1 MALFFLYICSKEFKI
16 QTIIPLNMNKL
27 ILSIA
32 ACLTLGFTASAQ
44 NYAIYEGASSTTDI
58 SGTTVQVQV
67 GSSIY
72 EGFFF
77 GKNLTGTPIEI
88 KIRRVSLI
96 APPAAVT
103 EQVCT
108 GPIPDPT
115 AIGNC
120 FDIAAGNAN
129 WLSPNNYII
138 DDANKANIEVHIDPH
153 GSLGMVH
160 NRYYMEDLNGNKLD
174 SVDLKIGNF
183 ASIKEVKPSV
193 TFNAYPNPAD
203 DILTL
208 SVQGSTENTVKLVDV
223 LGNVVMEDKMSTTK
237 KIDVREF
244 KNGVYIL
251 TVYANG
257 ALLQTRRVV
266 VRH

>member
-1 MALFFLYICSKEFKI
+1 
-16 QTIIPLNMNKL
+16 MNKL
-27 ILSIA
+27 ILTIA
-32 ACLTLGFTASAQ
+32 SSLILGFNASAQ
-44 NYAIYEGASSTTDI
+44 GYAIYEGISSTTDI
-58 SGTTVQVQV
+58 SGTTIQAQV
-67 GSSIY
+67 GSSTY

-88 KIRRVSLI
+88 KIRRVALI
-96 APPAAVT
+96 TPPTAVT
-103 EQVCT
+103 EQVCS

-120 FDIAAGNAN
+120 FDVAAGTIN
-129 WLSPNNYII
+129 WLSPNSFII
-138 DDANKANIEVHIDPH
+138 DNSNKANIEVHISPN
-153 GSLGMVH
+153 GSTGMVH

-174 SVDLKIGNF
+174 SIDVKIGNF
-183 ASIKEVKPSV
+183 ASIKDVKPSV

-208 SVQGSTENTVKLVDV
+208 SVQGSAENTVKLVDV
-223 LGNVVMEDKMSTTK
+223 LGNIVMEDKISSSK
-237 KIDVREF
+237 KIDVRDF

-251 TVYANG
+251 TVYSNG

>member
-1 MALFFLYICSKEFKI
+1 ME
-16 QTIIPLNMNKL
+16 KL
-27 ILSIA
+27 LP
-32 ACLTLGFTASAQ
+32 Q

-67 GSSIY
+67 ESTIY
-72 EGFFF
+72 QGFFF
-77 GKNLTGTPIEI
+77 GKNLTGTPIEV
-88 KIRRVSLI
+88 KIIRVSLV

-103 EQVCT
+103 EQICT
-108 GPIPDPT
+108 GPAPDPT

-120 FDIAAGNAN
+120 FDIAAANVN

-138 DDANKANIEVHIDPH
+138 NDSNKANIEIHIDPH
-153 GSLGMVH
+153 GSMGMVY
-160 NRYYMEDLNGNKLD
+160 NRLYIEDLNGNKLD
-174 SVDLKIGNF
+174 SVDLKIANF
-183 ASIKEVKPSV
+183 ASIKDVKPAV

-208 SVQGSTENTVKLVDV
+208 SVQGSSENTVKLVDV
-223 LGNVVMEDKMSTTK
+223 LGNVVMEDKLNTTK

-251 TVYANG
+251 TVYSNG

>member
-1 MALFFLYICSKEFKI
+1 
-16 QTIIPLNMNKL
+16 MNKL
-27 ILSIA
+27 ILTIA
-32 ACLTLGFTASAQ
+32 TFLTLGFTASAQ
-44 NYAIYEGASSTTDI
+44 NYAIYEGLNSTTDI

-67 GSSIY
+67 GSSTY

-77 GKNLTGTPIEI
+77 GKNLTGTPIEV
-88 KIRRVSLI
+88 KIRRVALI
-96 APPAAVT
+96 TPPAAVT
-103 EQVCT
+103 EQVCS

-120 FDIAAGNAN
+120 FDVATGNTN
-129 WLSPNNYII
+129 WLSPNSFII
-138 DDANKANIEVHIDPH
+138 DDANKANIEVHVSPN
-153 GSLGMVH
+153 GSMGMVH

-183 ASIKEVKPSV
+183 VSIKELKPSV
-193 TFNAYPNPAD
+193 TFNAFPNPAD

-208 SVQGSTENTVKLVDV
+208 SVQGSAENTVKLVDV

>member
-1 MALFFLYICSKEFKI
+1 
-16 QTIIPLNMNKL
+16 MNKL
-27 ILSIA
+27 VLS
-32 ACLTLGFTASAQ
+32 LFASVAIGLSGNAQ
-44 NYAIYEGASSTTDI
+44 NVAFYEGSTSTTDI
-58 SGTTVQVQV
+58 SGTTVTVQV
-67 GSSIY
+67 TSSIY
-72 EGFFF
+72 EGFFY
-77 GKNLTGTPIEI
+77 GKNLSGTPVEV
-88 KIRRVSLI
+88 KVRRVSLI

-108 GPIPDPT
+108 GPVPDPT

-129 WLSPNNYII
+129 WLSPNQYVI

-153 GSLGMVH
+153 GSTGMVH
-160 NRYYMEDLNGNKLD
+160 NRYYLEDLNGNKLD
-174 SVDLKIGNF
+174 SMDLKIANF
-183 ASIKEVKPSV
+183 ASIKDVKPSV
-193 TFNAYPNPAD
+193 TFTAFPNPAD
-203 DILTL
+203 DILNLT
-208 SVQGSTENTVKLVDV
+208 VQGSTENTVKLVDV
-223 LGNVVMEDKMSTTK
+223 LGNVVMEDKMTSNK
-237 KIDVREF
+237 KIDVRDF

>member
-1 MALFFLYICSKEFKI
+1 
-16 QTIIPLNMNKL
+16 MNKL

-32 ACLTLGFTASAQ
+32 VCLTLGLSANAQ

-67 GSSIY
+67 ESTIY
-72 EGFFF
+72 QGFFF
-77 GKNLTGTPIEI
+77 GKNLTGTPIEV
-88 KIRRVSLI
+88 KIRRVSLV

-103 EQVCT
+103 EQICT
-108 GPIPDPT
+108 GPAPDPT

-138 DDANKANIEVHIDPH
+138 NDSNKANIEIHIDPH
-153 GSLGMVH
+153 GSMGMVY
-160 NRYYMEDLNGNKLD
+160 NRLYIEDLNGNKLD
-174 SVDLKIGNF
+174 SVDLKIANF
-183 ASIKEVKPSV
+183 ASIKDVKPAV

-208 SVQGSTENTVKLVDV
+208 SVQGSSENTVKLVDV
-223 LGNVVMEDKMSTTK
+223 LGNVVMEDKLNTTK

-251 TVYANG
+251 TVYSNG

>member
-1 MALFFLYICSKEFKI
+1 
-16 QTIIPLNMNKL
+16 MNKL

-32 ACLTLGFTASAQ
+32 TFLTLGFTASAQ

-67 GSSIY
+67 GNLTY

-77 GKNLTGTPIEI
+77 GKNLTGTPIEV

-96 APPAAVT
+96 APPVAVT

-108 GPIPDPT
+108 GPVPDPT

-120 FDIAAGNAN
+120 FDIASGNAD

-138 DDANKANIEVHIDPH
+138 NDSNKANIEVHIAPN
-153 GSLGMVH
+153 GSAGMVY
-160 NRYYMEDLNGNKLD
+160 NRYYIEDLNGNKLD

-183 ASIKEVKPSV
+183 LSIKDVKPSV
-193 TFNAYPNPAD
+193 TFSAYPNPAD

-208 SVQGSTENTVKLVDV
+208 SVQGSSENTVKLVDV
-223 LGNVVMEDKMSTTK
+223 LGNVVMEDRITATK
-237 KIDVREF
+237 KIDVRDF
-244 KNGVYIL
+244 RNGVYIL
-251 TVYANG
+251 TVYSNG